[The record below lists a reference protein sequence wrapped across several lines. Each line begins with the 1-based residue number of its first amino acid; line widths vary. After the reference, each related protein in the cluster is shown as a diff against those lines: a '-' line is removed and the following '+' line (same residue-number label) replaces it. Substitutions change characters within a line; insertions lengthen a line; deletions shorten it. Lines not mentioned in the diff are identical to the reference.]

1 MANDTRM
8 LTESRMKKEDEY
20 YTLYED
26 IASELINYKDLF
38 KGKHIICPCD
48 WDESLDEVC
57 VYASEE
63 EVAGGQL
70 FTSGTV
76 KTIDAGKSAGHIE
89 KDIRLI
95 KCNFVKYLVSHAE
108 DWGIASISVSGY
120 NPATGEGVRFQDLD
134 YSRYDICV
142 TNPPF
147 SQFIEF
153 VETMFRGNMKF
164 IVIGPQNAIT
174 YRNVFRRM
182 MQNEMWLGYHYHL
195 SGFIRPD
202 GSRIGK
208 QDNLARSCGWF
219 TNLDVSYRN
228 RFLMLD
234 EEYDPERYPK
244 YDNYDA
250 IEVGFT
256 NQIPYNYDGV
266 MGVPITFLQKYCPAQ
281 FKIVGMAKRGA
292 GDPALKT
299 KVYTKADYPNYSDL
313 NATPT
318 LWGPDGKLHNT
329 YPRILIRKK

>member
-1 MANDTRM
+1 MANDTKM
-8 LTESRMKKEDEY
+8 LSDSRQRRSDEY

-26 IASELINYKDLF
+26 IADELSNYRDQF
-38 KGKHIICPCD
+38 RGKHIICPCD

-164 IVIGPQNAIT
+164 VIIGPQDAVT
-174 YRNVFRRM
+174 YQSVFKHFM
-182 MQNEMWLGYHYHL
+182 DNEMWLGYRYHL
-195 SGFIRPD
+195 AGFIRPD
-202 GSRIGK
+202 GTRINK
-208 QDNLARSCGWF
+208 QDNLARSCCWY
-219 TNLDVSYRN
+219 TNMEVAYRN
-228 RFLMLD
+228 RRQEYD
-234 EEYDPERYPK
+234 SEYDPERYPR

-250 IEVGFT
+250 IHVSYSKD
-256 NQIPYNYDGV
+256 IPYDYDGP
-266 MGVPITFLQKYCPAQ
+266 MGVPVTFLQKYCSRQ
-281 FKIVGMAKRGA
+281 FVLLGQTDNSGALRDLQIPGQKKYDRPYLNGKR
-292 GDPALKT
+292 LF
-299 KVYTKADYPNYSDL
+299 
-313 NATPT
+313 
-318 LWGPDGKLHNT
+318 
-329 YPRILIRKK
+329 PRLIIQKRKEDE